1 MTPPLCLYA
10 ADEKLLVSR
19 QSVSEMLGKN
29 LNLLNYVIL
38 FNEDS
43 GDGFRI
49 GASAVSPKDTYDY
62 EDMDDVCTFVE
73 FGTDEPADLKP
84 PYRKNTRLYL
94 TIRRSNNASYFE
106 LTFKVNNSRSG
117 VYALSSKPGRDYL
130 AITCENSK
138 LLISGLINVLNT
150 AEYLMMITEQRH
162 GRCVVCYDR
171 PATIILTNCNHV
183 RSIFLFV
190 YDSYFRLFSVKS
202 AIRRT
207 PSVRFVSVRII
218 LHINF
223 FFTHPKSVKKRFE
236 SGESVSVNKQSIY
249 CMGCMHKKCELIQ
262 TFYWPCRCM
271 CTCWKS
277 SKGMIICPLCSV
289 PIQAIRQVYVT

>member
-10 ADEKLLVSR
+10 ADETLLVSR
-19 QSVSEMLGKN
+19 QSVSEMLGKD

-43 GDGFRI
+43 GDGFRF

-62 EDMDDVCTFVE
+62 EDMDEVCTFVD
-73 FGTDEPADLKP
+73 FGSEEPAELKP

-106 LTFKVNNSRSG
+106 LTFKVNKSRSG
-117 VYALSSKPGRDYL
+117 VYALSCKPGNDYL

-138 LLISGLINVLNT
+138 LLISGLINILNT
-150 AEYLMMITEQRH
+150 AEYLMMITEQRQ

-183 RSIFLFV
+183 VFCEECDPENTKCPICLV
-190 YDSYFRLFSVKS
+190 
-202 AIRRT
+202 
-207 PSVRFVSVRII
+207 
-218 LHINF
+218 
-223 FFTHPKSVKKRFE
+223 E
-236 SGESVSVNKQSIY
+236 SDESVSVNKQSIY
-249 CMGCMHKKCELIQ
+249 CMGCMHKKCESIQ
-262 TFYWPCRCM
+262 AFYWPCRCM
-271 CTCWKS
+271 CTCWES
-277 SKGMIICPLCSV
+277 SKGMTICPLCSA
-289 PIQAIRQVYVT
+289 PIQASRQVYVT